1 MEQKYSIYDF
11 PELLYNSKI
20 LTNRQRCIVLCL
32 FSFLNLRGGGAFT
45 IDILAEKT
53 GIRKEHLYREL
64 KSLTYTKEV
73 DGVKKEFSIIKREG
87 KKISL
92 DIERLK
98 EFISAKLASSSNAK
112 VASDNCQNGTKKLP
126 KQHLDSAKLA
136 VSKCQNG
143 TKTSAEAQE
152 PQSPEP
158 PVDNIIRKKVL
169 DKNSQIKVLEG
180 DNNKAPEKGD
190 NVLDD
195 SKKQINREIIRNVV
209 EKIASEFKAKYKA
222 KFNRYPI
229 IDKASTKRIEEALAN
244 SATDFEELKDLSRHL
259 IQKIPDYFKLRD
271 KWVREKGY
279 SWFAFSYRVG
289 DLLSEPVKCQAT
301 NTPGVDF
308 KLTLSRI

>member
-1 MEQKYSIYDF
+1 MKQFRILPDALIDWIEQTKNPERYARLILLLIRLANWGDGTYSDGIEVKRGQIRITGRKLAQRLGYSKSAVNRLLLSLQKAGWVELSSQNNLTIISLLWLTQAGHLEAFKRDTQSQKAGHQAGHDKQKEQRATTLHTGHQAGHHKQESGT
-11 PELLYNSKI
+11 PESG
-20 LTNRQRCIVLCL
+20 Q
-32 FSFLNLRGGGAFT
+32 A
-45 IDILAEKT
+45 
-53 GIRKEHLYREL
+53 GIRNNKKNIE
-64 KSLTYTKEV
+64 TKEIE
-73 DGVKKEFSIIKREG
+73 KKEEKYKGS
-87 KKISL
+87 
-92 DIERLK
+92 
-98 EFISAKLASSSNAK
+98 
-112 VASDNCQNGTKKLP
+112 
-126 KQHLDSAKLA
+126 
-136 VSKCQNG
+136 
-143 TKTSAEAQE
+143 
-152 PQSPEP
+152 
-158 PVDNIIRKKVL
+158 
-169 DKNSQIKVLEG
+169 
-180 DNNKAPEKGD
+180 NKAPEKGD
-190 NVLDD
+190 NVLEN

-222 KFNRYPI
+222 RFNRYPI

>member
-1 MEQKYSIYDF
+1 MNYWKIIPDKLVDWIEQQRN
-11 PELLYNSKI
+11 PERYYRIVILL
-20 LTNRQRCIVLCL
+20 
-32 FSFLNLRGGGAFT
+32 LRISNWGNG
-45 IDILAEKT
+45 
-53 GIRKEHLYREL
+53 
-64 KSLTYTKEV
+64 TYK
-73 DGVKKEFSIIKREG
+73 DGVKVKKGQKRITLRKLAQITGYSLDSVHRIIKNLQKSGWIDFYNRNNLTIITLTWITKPEHLKASNPNTQTPKPEHQPEHTEQSTTIATQSYPEHQPEHTNNETRTPKTAKPEIRNNNKNIETKEIE
-87 KKISL
+87 KK
-92 DIERLK
+92 E
-98 EFISAKLASSSNAK
+98 EN
-112 VASDNCQNGTKKLP
+112 N
-126 KQHLDSAKLA
+126 KQS
-136 VSKCQNG
+136 
-143 TKTSAEAQE
+143 
-152 PQSPEP
+152 
-158 PVDNIIRKKVL
+158 
-169 DKNSQIKVLEG
+169 
-180 DNNKAPEKGD
+180 NKAPEKGD

-301 NTPGVDF
+301 NTSGVDF